1 MGAPGKATRGRL
13 AKLGAPGLLA
23 LALLLLTAPQALAAS
38 PLKVR
43 EAFPGSSALGANV
56 EFVELQM
63 TATGQNDINGQV
75 LQFYDKAG
83 ELASTYPIPSD
94 VANGQSQRTVLFA
107 TQEAVTSFPA
117 LPTPDFNLGAG
128 TNRMDPAGG
137 AVCLTGFPADCVS
150 WGEIP
155 ISTILDPFLPNG
167 QFANAAVIADGQSL
181 TRKITRGCATYLDGS
196 DDTDNSQSDFAQIAP
211 TPRNNATT
219 PTEVRCP
226 PDTLLSASQ
235 ANPTNQTSI
244 NFTYTEAPD
253 ESGASFE
260 CKLDAQP
267 FASCPGAGKSYA
279 GLADGSHTFAVKAIG
294 EGGPDP
300 TPKTFTWAVDTLT
313 PETTID
319 SGPLEPSGGFSAPF
333 TYHSSEPS
341 STFKCQLDAGPIQT
355 CPGAGKTYFQLAD
368 GAHVFRVW
376 AADNAGNQDPSA
388 ATRTFTVQGVL
399 IDQTPPDTLIV
410 SSPANPSP
418 KDSGS
423 FAYSSTESPARFE
436 CRLDAAAFALCPAT
450 GVSYPKLKNGRHSF
464 EVRAID
470 AAGNVDSVPAS
481 FAWTVAAPL
490 PNTKFTRSPPGS
502 TRIKAPKRKA
512 KLILVFGSDAPGSTF
527 RCRLDKEAFARCG
540 PKVTIKV
547 GVGRHRFEVY
557 AVDALGNV
565 ETTPARRIFRVQVKK
580 GGGLF

>member
-1 MGAPGKATRGRL
+1 MGASGRSSSRI
-13 AKLGAPGLLA
+13 AKLGVPALFA

-63 TATGQNDINGQV
+63 TAAGQNDIDGQV
-75 LQFYDKAG
+75 LQFYDKEG

-107 TQEAVTSFPA
+107 TQEAVASFPA

-181 TRKITRGCATYLDGS
+181 TRKITRGCATYLDGP
-196 DDTDNSQSDFAQIAP
+196 DDTDNSATDFAQIAP

-253 ESGASFE
+253 ESGATFE

-279 GLADGSHTFAVKAIG
+279 ALADGSHTFAVKAIG

-300 TPKTFTWAVDTLT
+300 TPKTFTWTVDTIT

-319 SGPLEPSGGFSAPF
+319 SGPSEPSGGFSAPF
-333 TYHSSEPS
+333 AYHSSEPS

-368 GAHVFRVW
+368 GSHVFRVW
-376 AADNAGNQDPSA
+376 AADNAGNQDPTP

-399 IDQTPPDTLIV
+399 IDQTPPDTLILA
-410 SSPANPSP
+410 SPANPSP

-423 FAYSSTESPARFE
+423 FAYSSTEQGSSFE
-436 CRLDAAAFALCPAT
+436 CSLNGAPFSSCP
-450 GVSYPKLKNGRHSF
+450 GSGQSYSQLKNGSYVF
-464 EVRAID
+464 SVRATD
-470 AAGNVDSVPAS
+470 PARNVDSVPATYT
-481 FAWTVAAPL
+481 WRVAAPT
-490 PNTKFTRSPPGS
+490 PQTRFTKAPPGKTS
-502 TRIKAPKRKA
+502 ISGKSV
-512 KLILVFGSDAPGSTF
+512 KLTFRYQADKPNSTF
-527 RCRLDKEAFARCG
+527 RCRLDKGAFKPCSATS
-540 PKVTIKV
+540 KVKAKL
-547 GVGRHRFEVY
+547 GRHRFEVY

-580 GGGLF
+580 GGGFF